1 MQSSN
6 LSGNRSSKANCFGI
20 PWAILAIGWGA
31 MAWPGEARA
40 WTGQP
45 LAYVT
50 SSAGI
55 SVIDTGDNE
64 VVDTIHTSSSSVAVA
79 TDGKHIYVFGPST
92 SDFVFNISVIDATN
106 DSVVATIPLDVS
118 LIPDGRTLNET
129 SGAIAVTP
137 DGKHIYATTGICP
150 IFDFPGCGTPEDYY
164 FGLWEIDAVTNKVV
178 GANMP
183 FVGDD
188 SNAGKGLADGIAFT
202 PDGQR
207 TYFTDFDPYTDIPE
221 VAVFAPMNVIPLPAS
236 GYVYAIAMAPDG
248 RHAYVPYVTLMNGP
262 VENVAIIDTATNTI
276 VKTVLVANTGATS
289 PGGVAVTPDGK
300 YVYVTNGINGVAV
313 IDTASN
319 TVVKTVLVGTNPG
332 GVAVTPDGKHVYVAN
347 QGSNG
352 VSVIDTANLTVVA
365 TVSVTGPG
373 VISIIPPPQAV
384 PFQSFSARLDIDL
397 GRKPNHSS
405 FDLRSS
411 FILSS
416 TAKNEIHPDTEPVK
430 LQVGPFIATIP
441 AGSFRRREEGSY
453 SFAGVIDEVRLEA
466 KVEPRG
472 GFRYEF
478 QAEAKGA
485 NLSGTTNPVQVS
497 LGIGENAGVTSVN
510 AHFDRDRDHE
520 TGDHWGERFFR

>member
-1 MQSSN
+1 MRSSN
-6 LSGNRSSKANCFGI
+6 LSRNRSSKANRLGI
-20 PWAILAIGWGA
+20 QWAILAMGLGA

-55 SVIDTGDNE
+55 SVIDTGDNK
-64 VVDTIHTSSSSVAVA
+64 VVATIHASSSSVAVA
-79 TDGKHIYVFGPST
+79 PDGKHIYVFGPST

-106 DSVVATIPLDVS
+106 GSVVATVPLDVS
-118 LIPDGRTLNET
+118 LIPDGRTLNEN

-150 IFDFPGCGTPEDYY
+150 IFDFPGCGGAGDLY
-164 FGLWEIDAVTNKVV
+164 FALWEIDAVTNKVV
-178 GANMP
+178 AASLP
-183 FVGDD
+183 FVGGA
-188 SNAGKGLADGIAFT
+188 SNPGKGLADGIAFT
-202 PDGQR
+202 PDGQL
-207 TYFTDFDPYTDIPE
+207 TYLASFDPYTSLAE
-221 VAVFAPMNVIPLPAS
+221 VVVIETGTVISLPAPN
-236 GYVYAIAMAPDG
+236 YVNAIAITPDG
-248 RHAYVPYVTLMNGP
+248 RHAYVPCNSVD
-262 VENVAIIDTATNTI
+262 VSIIDTAANTI
-276 VKTVLVANTGATS
+276 VKTFLFTNSGTTY

-300 YVYVTNGINGVAV
+300 YVYVTNGINAVAV

-352 VSVIDTANLTVVA
+352 VSVIDTANNTVVA
-365 TVSVTGPG
+365 TVPVAGPG
-373 VISIIPPPQAV
+373 IISIIPPPQGV

-397 GRKPNHSS
+397 GRQPNQTA
-405 FDLRSS
+405 FNLGSS

-416 TAKNEIHPDTEPVK
+416 TASNGIHPETEPVK
-430 LQVGPFIATIP
+430 LQVGPFITTIP

-453 SFAGVIDEVRLEA
+453 TFEGVIDGVRLEA
-466 KVEPRG
+466 KIEPRG

-478 QAEAKGA
+478 HAEAKGA

-497 LGIGENAGVTSVN
+497 LGIGGNAGVTSVR
-510 AHFDRDRDHE
+510 ADFDRDHE
-520 TGDHWGERFFR
+520 ACDHWIDRIFR